1 MRRRPGIGGLETHTA
16 ARDQFRLLGQNVAKI
31 KTNLM
36 KEQLGTFHSQLEDFS
51 RKHSSKKVRARK
63 QEKGCF
69 VRDVVRG
76 EEGKRGIRGILFLRG
91 E

>member
-1 MRRRPGIGGLETHTA
+1 MRRRPGIGGLQTHAA

-31 KTNLM
+31 ITDLM
-36 KEQLGTFHSQLEDFS
+36 KEQLATFRSQLEDFA

-63 QEKGCF
+63 RERGCI
-69 VRDVVRG
+69 VRDVVCG
-76 EEGKRGIRGILFLRG
+76 EKGKRGIRGSLFLRG